1 MEMELKGCHKAE
13 IYSPEQ
19 EFLCTAEVVRAAYDN
34 YRLVVPLD
42 FEVSSELEY
51 YEVVFYDAFAG
62 LVHTLCR
69 LSDPLHISKS
79 QQSLLCVV
87 REEREREQRRQDL
100 KVPAEAAIEVTCTRM
115 PAGEKR
121 LPARIQSKVRNISA
135 GGIYF
140 YCQYPIPKGTI
151 VQFQLHEASKPLQL
165 TARVLRKEELEPLE
179 NGTPQFG
186 HGCQFLDLKPNA
198 EAELRSYIFRK
209 ELQMRQRMR
218 RE

>member
-1 MEMELKGCHKAE
+1 MELKGCQKAE
-13 IYSPEQ
+13 IYSPAQ
-19 EFLCTAEVVRAAYDN
+19 EFLCTAEVTRAAYDN
-34 YRLVVPLD
+34 YRLIVPLE
-42 FEVSSELEY
+42 FEVSTELEY
-51 YEVVFYDAFAG
+51 YEVVFFDAFAG

-69 LSDPLHISKS
+69 LSDPLHISKT

-87 REEREREQRRQDL
+87 REERGREQRRQDL
-100 KVPAEAAIEVTCTRM
+100 KVPTNASIEVSCIRL
-115 PAGEKR
+115 PAGAKR
-121 LPARIQSKVRNISA
+121 PPARIQAKVRNISA

-140 YCQYPIPKGTI
+140 ACQYPIPKGAN

-165 TARVLRKEELEPLE
+165 AANVLRQEELEPLSD
-179 NGTPQFG
+179 GTPQFG
-186 HGCQFLDLKPNA
+186 HGCRFIDLKPNA